1 MIHNIQKFGIVILSA
16 LMLSVI
22 GVYVFYI
29 LYNAE
34 WLIGDDAF
42 LLRRTAMGIP
52 FPFSESILPEIGFFR
67 PFDYLHENI
76 VLLFHSGTH
85 SAFEHYIINAVS
97 FVLCM
102 GALIGILWKI
112 IKPKEVCDYAIITFG
127 TIAIASRLIGVYINI
142 FGPIFGVYTYH
153 MLAIFFLCIFLEKD
167 KTWAMALS
175 LFCWAYSMLIYE
187 NVCMVLGCMGL
198 FPLLLAY
205 KQLSKN
211 QKIYNYTLIGMAVAF
226 IVTYVYVIYFPPR
239 GQSHYDPAHDTG
251 VGLIDN
257 AWTMI
262 YGQKFI
268 WVAALVWFW
277 RQVQLVRKQTTYHIL
292 YDTLLWAAG
301 GMVIGAI
308 VLRLDWAM
316 YYYDAII
323 LSLPAIVYFL
333 INSHTKYGKYVALGV
348 MMLFAAWHS
357 VKVPHLIEKNQKDRI
372 VTSANMHLIAE
383 KALNGWSIVWYDGCR
398 QDSVSEVRKAW
409 RKEATRNY
417 IQYLMKD
424 IKWDYGA
431 ELKEYSVVF
440 NPYEN
445 EIKGDIPEYCKDKIK
460 TEVGETSGV
469 VYYEIENDNYGYKNE
484 NIGSSAGI

>member
-1 MIHNIQKFGIVILSA
+1 MKNNFTVSKLSIGALWGI
-16 LMLSVI
+16 MLSVI
-22 GVYVFYI
+22 GVYAFYI
-29 LYNAE
+29 LHNAE

-76 VLLFHSGTH
+76 VLLFHSGMH
-85 SAFEHYIINAVS
+85 SAFEHYIINAAS
-97 FVLCM
+97 FLLCM
-102 GALIGILWKI
+102 SALIGVLWKI
-112 IKPKEVCDYAIITFG
+112 VKPKDVCDYAIIAFG
-127 TIAIASRLIGVYINI
+127 TIVLASRLIGVYINI

-153 MLAIFFLCIFLEKD
+153 MMAIFFLCIFIEKE
-167 KTWAMALS
+167 KTWAMILS
-175 LFCWAYSMLIYE
+175 LFCWSYSMLIYE

-198 FPLLLAY
+198 FPLLFAY
-205 KQLSKN
+205 KQLSKK
-211 QKIYNYTLIGMAVAF
+211 QRLYNYMLIGMAVAF
-226 IVTYVYVIYFPPR
+226 VVTYLCVIYIPTR

-251 VGLIDN
+251 VGLLDN

-268 WVAALVWFW
+268 WMAAMVWLW
-277 RQVQLVRKQTTYHIL
+277 RQVQLIRKMTNYHVL
-292 YDTLLWAAG
+292 YDTLLWTAG

-308 VLRLDWAM
+308 VLRLDCSM

-323 LSLPAIVYFL
+323 LSLPAVVYFM
-333 INSHTKYGKYVALGV
+333 IKSHEKYGKYVALGV

-357 VKVPHLIEKNQKDRI
+357 VKVPHQIEKNQKDRI
-372 VTSANMHLIAE
+372 ETSANMCLIAE
-383 KALNGWSIVWYDGCR
+383 KASNGWSIVWYDGCR

-424 IKWDYGA
+424 IKWDYSA
-431 ELKEYSVVF
+431 ESKEYSVVF

-445 EIKGDIPEYCKDKIK
+445 EIEGDIPECCKDKSR
-460 TEVGETSGV
+460 TEVGETGGV
-469 VYYEIENDNYGYKNE
+469 VYYMIEK
-484 NIGSSAGI
+484 